1 MGIFRIDE
9 GIGKPDGIL
18 SRAAPCLTAS
28 TDRVTMRR
36 DIAVC
41 IGERCVVGLEKK
53 AIGGAVHSRIRKL
66 PLASSLSECLGLQV
80 KSSLAS
86 SSSSKS
92 KRESEERSGRM
103 AVDGG
108 IWKSGRSIEQH
119 LFVVESLDLGVAVPI
134 RSI

>member
-66 PLASSLSECLGLQV
+66 PLAPLCQSALGC
-80 KSSLAS
+80 KSRAAQAARA
-86 SSSSKS
+86 
-92 KRESEERSGRM
+92 RERARRALRRKDGCRRDLEIWE
-103 AVDGG
+103 VD
-108 IWKSGRSIEQH
+108 
-119 LFVVESLDLGVAVPI
+119 
-134 RSI
+134 

>member
-80 KSSLAS
+80 KEQL
-86 SSSSKS
+86 KQQEQE
-92 KRESEERSGRM
+92 RERGALRRKDGCRRDLEIWE
-103 AVDGG
+103 VD
-108 IWKSGRSIEQH
+108 
-119 LFVVESLDLGVAVPI
+119 
-134 RSI
+134 

>member
-53 AIGGAVHSRIRKL
+53 ALGGAVHSRIRTL

-80 KSSLAS
+80 KEQL
-86 SSSSKS
+86 KQQEQE
-92 KRESEERSGRM
+92 RERGERSGGRM
-103 AVDGG
+103 ADGG

-119 LFVVESLDLGVAVPI
+119 LFVLESLDLGVAVLI